1 MEFNYRAKQQ
11 SGELVEG
18 KLEAPSEDRAVILL
32 HQKDLVVLSLEP
44 AKKGLLGGQ
53 DLLSMFNKPSKKD
66 IVMFTRQM
74 ATLVD
79 ADVPLV
85 EGLHTL
91 ARQIEK
97 ESFKKI
103 ISSVTS
109 SIEGGASLS
118 VALSEH
124 GKVFSKFYIS
134 LVRTGE
140 VSGKLQDTLS
150 YLADYLERS
159 AGLNSKI
166 RGALTYPAFIL
177 CAMIVVVI
185 ILMTTVLPQLLSII
199 KDAGVTDLPLTTKIL
214 VAVTGFVNKFII
226 PLVIVI
232 IGLIVGFFYSIGT
245 PKGRDKFDSFKV
257 KMPQFGKVVRNLYLA
272 RVAETLSTLIKA
284 GVPILEGL
292 TITSDVVGNVV
303 YRNILLEAVENVR
316 GGGTISEI
324 LDRYKEFPPLFTS
337 MLSIG
342 EKTGRTDFM
351 LENIFKFYKTESEN
365 DVQNLSQ
372 LIEPVL
378 ILVLGVGVAGLVSA
392 VLLPIYSLVGA
403 G

>member
-1 MEFNYRAKQQ
+1 MEFLYRAKQQ

-18 KLEAPSEDRAVILL
+18 KIEAPSEDQAVTLL
-32 HQKDLVVLSLEP
+32 HQKNLVVLSLEP
-44 AKKGLLGGQ
+44 VQKGLLGQ
-53 DLLSMFNKPSKKD
+53 DLLSAFNKPSKKD
-66 IVMFTRQM
+66 VVMFTRQM

-85 EGLHTL
+85 EGLYTM
-91 ARQIEK
+91 ARQVEK
-97 ESFKKI
+97 ESFRKVI
-103 ISSVTS
+103 LSIAS

-124 GKVFSKFYIS
+124 GKVFGKFYIS

-140 VSGKLQDTLS
+140 VSGKLQNALS

-159 AGLNSKI
+159 SSLNSKI

-177 CAMIVVVI
+177 CAMIVITI

-199 KDAGVTDLPLTTKIL
+199 KDAGVTDLPFTTKIL
-214 VAVTGFVNKFII
+214 VAGTGFINKFII
-226 PLVIVI
+226 PLLVII
-232 IGLIVGFFYSIGT
+232 IGLVFGFFYSIKT
-245 PKGRDKFDSFKV
+245 PRGRERFDNFKV

-292 TITSDVVGNVV
+292 TITSDVVGNVI
-303 YRNILLEAVENVR
+303 YKRILSEAVENVR

-324 LDRYKEFPPLFTS
+324 FEKYKEFPALFTS
-337 MLSIG
+337 MLAIG

-378 ILVLGVGVAGLVSA
+378 ILILGVGVAGLVSA

>member
-1 MEFNYRAKQQ
+1 MEFNYRTKQQ

-18 KLEAPSEDRAVILL
+18 KLEAPSEDQAVTLL
-32 HQKDLVVLSLEP
+32 HQKNLVILSLEP
-44 AKKGLLGGQ
+44 AKKGLFGQ
-53 DLLSMFNKPSKKD
+53 DLLSAFNRPSKKD
-66 IVMFTRQM
+66 VVMFTRQM

-118 VALSEH
+118 VALGEH
-124 GKVFSKFYIS
+124 GKVFSRFYIS

-166 RGALTYPAFIL
+166 KGALAYPAFIL
-177 CAMIVVVI
+177 FAMIVVVI
-185 ILMTTVLPQLLSII
+185 ILMTTVLPQLLTII
-199 KDAGVTDLPLTTKIL
+199 KDAGVTDLPFTTKIL
-214 VAVTGFVNKFII
+214 IGVTNFVSRFII
-226 PLVIVI
+226 LIVI
-232 IGLIVGFFYSIGT
+232 AIVGLILGFFYSIKT
-245 PKGRDKFDSFKV
+245 PKGRERFDNFKV

-292 TITSDVVGNVV
+292 TITSDVVGNVI
-303 YRNILLEAVENVR
+303 YKRIILEEA
-316 GGGTISEI
+316 
-324 LDRYKEFPPLFTS
+324 
-337 MLSIG
+337 
-342 EKTGRTDFM
+342 
-351 LENIFKFYKTESEN
+351 
-365 DVQNLSQ
+365 
-372 LIEPVL
+372 
-378 ILVLGVGVAGLVSA
+378 
-392 VLLPIYSLVGA
+392 
-403 G
+403 

>member
-11 SGELVEG
+11 DGELVEG
-18 KLEAPSEDRAVILL
+18 KLDAPSEDQAVTLL
-32 HQKDLVVLSLEP
+32 HQKNLVVLSLEP
-44 AKKGLLGGQ
+44 AQKGFFGQ
-53 DLLSMFNKPSKKD
+53 DLLSALDKPSKKD
-66 IVMFTRQM
+66 VVMFTRQM

-97 ESFKKI
+97 ESFKKVI
-103 ISSVTS
+103 LSVAS

-118 VALSEH
+118 VALNEH
-124 GKVFSKFYIS
+124 GKIFSKFYIS

-140 VSGKLQDTLS
+140 ISGKLQDTLS

-159 AGLNSKI
+159 ASLNSKI
-166 RGALTYPAFIL
+166 KGALAYPAFIL
-177 CAMIVVVI
+177 FAMIVVVI
-185 ILMTTVLPQLLSII
+185 ILMTTVLPQLLTII
-199 KDAGVTDLPLTTKIL
+199 KDAGVKDLPFTTKIL
-214 VAVTGFVNKFII
+214 VGVTNFVNGFII
-226 PLVIVI
+226 PLVILI
-232 IGLIVGFFYSIGT
+232 AGLILGFFYSIKT
-245 PKGRDKFDSFKV
+245 SRGRERFDNFKV

-292 TITSDVVGNVV
+292 TITSDVVGNVIFK
-303 YRNILLEAVENVR
+303 RILLEAVENIR
-316 GGGTISEI
+316 GGGTISEV

-337 MLSIG
+337 MLAIG